1 MARPGSFLDI
11 IDVVLPPKSKEPWRP
26 HLRPGDACVLG
37 DMVHG
42 DVALQR
48 FTMYET
54 LEREAFSGGSQ
65 KNEVTGWIRTGEV
78 ALVIA
83 VDDTH
88 VFLWG
93 PQGSGWL
100 DSMALVPLQDIP
112 VPGKGATEDPY
123 RRGILGAV

>member
-1 MARPGSFLDI
+1 
-11 IDVVLPPKSKEPWRP
+11 
-26 HLRPGDACVLG
+26 
-37 DMVHG
+37 MVHG